1 MGLVSF
7 LYKAQTLFS
16 GRMAEGLRSGPS
28 NHIKPRLRMGTTIP
42 TIISMPFYGMNFNI
56 DLSDD
61 NYYYDSILRVRGSH
75 ACL

>member
-28 NHIKPRLRMGTTIP
+28 NPIKRKAKNGYNNTH
-42 TIISMPFYGMNFNI
+42 NNI
-56 DLSDD
+56 
-61 NYYYDSILRVRGSH
+61 YAILWH
-75 ACL
+75 EF